1 MFHVRRAAEIEPTL
15 PDAYAGHSRG
25 FSRAALTGRHVG
37 AVHTGFA
44 LARLAAGGGVAT
56 HVHSCEESFFVLAG
70 RPLLW
75 LDGRAHRLAPGECG
89 LIGVGVPHAWSAE
102 QAAEWLEVTAP
113 PPRLDGPPDTFFTG
127 ERAEFSRAEAVDIRD
142 PRSRVFFR
150 LDRGAMELDNLKL
163 GAPVDAPTVSASM
176 ATALLAY
183 SGIAVK
189 MLVDGRLGAVLHQMF
204 MVEYEPGGVAQRHD
218 HPLEEAYYVLEGEV
232 EAQADDD
239 RFTLRPGDFLWT
251 AVGCIHAF
259 RNPGPGRVRFL
270 ETQTPQP
277 PGNHS
282 YRFNRDWDHLAE
294 RLSPGGP

>member
-1 MFHVRRAAEIEPTL
+1 MFHVRRAAETEPTL
-15 PDAYAGHSRG
+15 PDVYAEHSRG

-44 LARLAAGGGVAT
+44 LARLAAGGRVAT

-127 ERAEFSRAEAVDIRD
+127 ERAEFSGAQAVDIRD

-150 LDRGAMELDNLKL
+150 LDRGAMELDKLKL

-204 MVEYEPGGVAQRHD
+204 MVEYEPGGAAQLHD
-218 HPLEEAYYVLEGEV
+218 HPLEESYTIVSGTVDAEADGE
-232 EAQADDD
+232 
-239 RFTLRPGDFLWT
+239 RFTLRPGDVFWT
-251 AVGCIHAF
+251 GVGCIHAF
-259 RNPGPGRVRFL
+259 WNHSDGRVRWL
-270 ETQTPQP
+270 ETQSPQLP
-277 PGNHS
+277 ANYS
-282 YRFNRDWDHLAE
+282 YRFNRDWDYLGE
-294 RLSPGGP
+294 RLGGGS